1 MSRPVGRPPKYKSVE
16 EIEQKIEAYFKSC
29 EGEPL
34 KDRDGTVLT
43 DKYGAPIIVGKRPPT
58 VTGLALALGFASRQ
72 ALLNYQGRKQFN
84 DTITRAKTYV
94 EQYAE
99 ERLFDREGVQGAKFS
114 LVNNF
119 KGWSEKPESESDA
132 ELLQKAAELLG
143 GVDSVISPKQQE
155 FLQNCNHRWNIK
167 TGATRSG
174 KTFLDYTVI
183 PKRILKCRGEGLIVL
198 LGNTKGTLERN
209 ILEPMRA
216 IWSPALVGQI
226 GSNNTVQIFGKKCHA
241 LGADKISQVSKLQG
255 AAFEY
260 CYGDEITTWHE
271 DVFQMLKSRLSCP
284 NSHFD
289 GTCNPGNPQ
298 HWFKKFLDSDAD
310 IYRQA
315 YTIDDN
321 PFLAPEFVENL
332 KREYAGTVYYNR
344 FILGEWA
351 AAEGVIYQDFANSV
365 ASRDERFV
373 WKGKELP
380 LMAVNIGV
388 DFGGNGS
395 KHAFVATGILSGY
408 SGVVLLASRRV
419 EPSTPQALEKAF
431 VDFCAA
437 VHLAYRRIDHIYC
450 DSAEQVLIRGMQIA
464 LQRSELSFAAS
475 RVSNAAKIE
484 INDRIR
490 LVSVLMGAGRFWY
503 LPEAGSARDALAA
516 ALWST
521 KDPTKDERLDD
532 GSTDID
538 TLDALEYSIERDY
551 KRFLKARGHT

>member
-1 MSRPVGRPPKYKSVE
+1 MS
-16 EIEQKIEAYFKSC
+16 F
-29 EGEPL
+29 
-34 KDRDGTVLT
+34 
-43 DKYGAPIIVGKRPPT
+43 
-58 VTGLALALGFASRQ
+58 
-72 ALLNYQGRKQFN
+72 
-84 DTITRAKTYV
+84 
-94 EQYAE
+94 
-99 ERLFDREGVQGAKFS
+99 
-114 LVNNF
+114 
-119 KGWSEKPESESDA
+119 
-132 ELLQKAAELLG
+132 
-143 GVDSVISPKQQE
+143 SPKQQE

-284 NSHFD
+284 NSRFD

-332 KREYAGTVYYNR
+332 KREYAGTVYYDR
-344 FILGEWA
+344 YILGRWK
-351 AAEGVIYQDFANSV
+351 AAEGAIYRQVADNPADFVIYDPPPILF
-365 ASRDERFV
+365 
-373 WKGKELP
+373 GT
-380 LMAVNIGV
+380 IGV

-395 KHAFVATGILSGY
+395 ATAFCCTGFTPGMREVVTLKEHYKKKISSPAELERDFVAFVQEC
-408 SGVVLLASRRV
+408 RRCFSFPV
-419 EPSTPQALEKAF
+419 TDA
-431 VDFCAA
+431 
-437 VHLAYRRIDHIYC
+437 YC
-450 DSAEQVLIRGMQIA
+450 DSAEQTLIQGLRTACARNGVGITIH
-464 LQRSELSFAAS
+464 
-475 RVSNAAKIE
+475 NARKGE

-490 LVSVLMGAGRFWY
+490 FFCRLQAVQRHKIMYECRHTL
-503 LPEAGSARDALAA
+503 EAFQTAVWDSKYV
-516 ALWST
+516 T
-521 KDPTKDERLDD
+521 KDVRLDD
-532 GSTDID
+532 GAYNID
-538 TLDALEYSIERDY
+538 SLDAQEYSVEPYMRQIISVW
-551 KRFLKARGHT
+551 

>member
-1 MSRPVGRPPKYKSVE
+1 MS
-16 EIEQKIEAYFKSC
+16 F
-29 EGEPL
+29 
-34 KDRDGTVLT
+34 
-43 DKYGAPIIVGKRPPT
+43 
-58 VTGLALALGFASRQ
+58 
-72 ALLNYQGRKQFN
+72 
-84 DTITRAKTYV
+84 
-94 EQYAE
+94 
-99 ERLFDREGVQGAKFS
+99 
-114 LVNNF
+114 
-119 KGWSEKPESESDA
+119 
-132 ELLQKAAELLG
+132 
-143 GVDSVISPKQQE
+143 SPKQQE

-351 AAEGVIYQDFANSV
+351 AAEGAIYRQVADNPSDFVIYDPPPVLF
-365 ASRDERFV
+365 
-373 WKGKELP
+373 GT
-380 LMAVNIGV
+380 IGV

-395 KHAFVATGILSGY
+395 ATAFCCTGFTPGMREVVTLKEHYKKTIISPAELERDFVAFVQEC
-408 SGVVLLASRRV
+408 RRCFSFPV
-419 EPSTPQALEKAF
+419 TDA
-431 VDFCAA
+431 
-437 VHLAYRRIDHIYC
+437 YC
-450 DSAEQVLIRGMQIA
+450 DSAEQTLIQGLRTACARNGVGITIH
-464 LQRSELSFAAS
+464 
-475 RVSNAAKIE
+475 NARKGE

-490 LVSVLMGAGRFWY
+490 FFCRLQAARRHKIMYECRHTL
-503 LPEAGSARDALAA
+503 EAFQTAVWDSKYV
-516 ALWST
+516 T
-521 KDPTKDERLDD
+521 KDVRLDD
-532 GSTDID
+532 GAYNID
-538 TLDALEYSIERDY
+538 SLDAQEYSVEPYMRQIISVW
-551 KRFLKARGHT
+551 

>member
-1 MSRPVGRPPKYKSVE
+1 M
-16 EIEQKIEAYFKSC
+16 
-29 EGEPL
+29 
-34 KDRDGTVLT
+34 
-43 DKYGAPIIVGKRPPT
+43 
-58 VTGLALALGFASRQ
+58 
-72 ALLNYQGRKQFN
+72 
-84 DTITRAKTYV
+84 
-94 EQYAE
+94 
-99 ERLFDREGVQGAKFS
+99 
-114 LVNNF
+114 
-119 KGWSEKPESESDA
+119 
-132 ELLQKAAELLG
+132 
-143 GVDSVISPKQQE
+143 
-155 FLQNCNHRWNIK
+155 QNCNHRWNIK

-351 AAEGVIYQDFANSV
+351 AAEGAIYRQVADNPSDFVIYDPPPVLF
-365 ASRDERFV
+365 
-373 WKGKELP
+373 GT
-380 LMAVNIGV
+380 IGV

-395 KHAFVATGILSGY
+395 ATAFCCTGFTPGMREVVTLKEHYKKTIISPAELERDFVAFVQEC
-408 SGVVLLASRRV
+408 RRCFSFPV
-419 EPSTPQALEKAF
+419 TDA
-431 VDFCAA
+431 
-437 VHLAYRRIDHIYC
+437 YC
-450 DSAEQVLIRGMQIA
+450 DSAEQTLIQGLRTACARNGVGITIH
-464 LQRSELSFAAS
+464 
-475 RVSNAAKIE
+475 NARKGE

-490 LVSVLMGAGRFWY
+490 FFCRLQAARRHKIMYECRHTL
-503 LPEAGSARDALAA
+503 EAFQTAVWDSKYV
-516 ALWST
+516 T
-521 KDPTKDERLDD
+521 KDVRLDD
-532 GSTDID
+532 GAYNID
-538 TLDALEYSIERDY
+538 SLDAQEYSVEPYMRQIISVW
-551 KRFLKARGHT
+551 

>member
-1 MSRPVGRPPKYKSVE
+1 M
-16 EIEQKIEAYFKSC
+16 
-29 EGEPL
+29 
-34 KDRDGTVLT
+34 
-43 DKYGAPIIVGKRPPT
+43 
-58 VTGLALALGFASRQ
+58 
-72 ALLNYQGRKQFN
+72 
-84 DTITRAKTYV
+84 
-94 EQYAE
+94 
-99 ERLFDREGVQGAKFS
+99 
-114 LVNNF
+114 
-119 KGWSEKPESESDA
+119 
-132 ELLQKAAELLG
+132 
-143 GVDSVISPKQQE
+143 
-155 FLQNCNHRWNIK
+155 QNCNHRWNIK

-310 IYRQA
+310 IYQQA

-332 KREYAGTVYYNR
+332 KCEYAGTVYYDR
-344 FILGEWA
+344 YILGRWK
-351 AAEGVIYQDFANSV
+351 AAEGAIYRQVADNPSDFVIYDPPPVLF
-365 ASRDERFV
+365 
-373 WKGKELP
+373 GT
-380 LMAVNIGV
+380 IGV

-395 KHAFVATGILSGY
+395 ATAFCCTGFTPGMREVVTLKEHYKKTIISPAELERDFVAFVQEC
-408 SGVVLLASRRV
+408 RRCFSFPV
-419 EPSTPQALEKAF
+419 TDA
-431 VDFCAA
+431 
-437 VHLAYRRIDHIYC
+437 YC
-450 DSAEQVLIRGMQIA
+450 DSAEQTLIQGLRTACARNGVGITIH
-464 LQRSELSFAAS
+464 
-475 RVSNAAKIE
+475 NARKGE

-490 LVSVLMGAGRFWY
+490 FFCRLQAARRHKIMYECRHTL
-503 LPEAGSARDALAA
+503 EAFQTAVWDSKYV
-516 ALWST
+516 T
-521 KDPTKDERLDD
+521 KDVRLDD
-532 GSTDID
+532 GTYNID
-538 TLDALEYSIERDY
+538 SLDAQEYSVEPYMRQIISVW
-551 KRFLKARGHT
+551 